1 MQFLQQ
7 LVFPGV
13 VGNKIPIICNQ
24 ENFIIKSNSYRIFQ
38 AVPGFNFFV
47 KPAVKDIQDRGRPKN
62 GMFIGIPDSIRQFV
76 KDVSPNHWQVQAVIV
91 ELKSSKTLLINSYFP
106 TDYRETTYRGDD
118 LELTETIQVIKTV
131 LKKMSLKQLF
141 GLKM

>member
-1 MQFLQQ
+1 
-7 LVFPGV
+7 
-13 VGNKIPIICNQ
+13 
-24 ENFIIKSNSYRIFQ
+24 
-38 AVPGFNFFV
+38 
-47 KPAVKDIQDRGRPKN
+47 
-62 GMFIGIPDSIRQFV
+62 MFIGIPDSIRQFV
-76 KDVSPNHWQVQAVIV
+76 KDVSLNHWQVQAVIV